1 MTLFT
6 LNQVPKSLSL
16 TNELVKSLR
25 TEIQKGS
32 FKPGDKL
39 PSSKVIENQAG
50 VSRSVVREAIAQLKA
65 EGLVDSRQGVG
76 VFVTAIQPTKAF
88 KIDRAEFESIHNAIQ
103 ILELRMSVES
113 EMSGMAAK
121 NRSDEQMQNIID
133 CMHAMENKIALGEKA
148 TTEDFAFHKAIAEA
162 SGNPYFLRF
171 IDYIGSGVIPAREI
185 ITKYEKDSGSEKLLT
200 VIQEEH
206 QQITRAIQ
214 AQDSELA
221 KASAKAHLSNSIKR
235 HTQIEESLVSEIP
248 QKS

>member
-1 MTLFT
+1 MTSFT

-25 TEIQKGS
+25 DEIQSGT
-32 FKPGDKL
+32 FKTGDKL

-76 VFVTAIQPTKAF
+76 VFVTSIQPNKSF
-88 KIDRAEFESIHNAIQ
+88 KIDSSEFESIHDAIQ
-103 ILELRMSVES
+103 ILELRMSVEA

-121 NRSDEQMQNIID
+121 NRTDEQMENILT
-133 CMHAMENKIALGEKA
+133 CMQAMEVKIAAGEVA
-148 TTEDFAFHKAIAEA
+148 IIEDFAFHKSIAEA

-185 ITKYEKDSGSEKLLT
+185 ITKYEKDSGSDGLLI

-206 QQITRAIQ
+206 RQIARAIQ
-214 AQDSELA
+214 SQDSELA

-235 HTQIEESLVSEIP
+235 HCQIEQSLS
-248 QKS
+248 S